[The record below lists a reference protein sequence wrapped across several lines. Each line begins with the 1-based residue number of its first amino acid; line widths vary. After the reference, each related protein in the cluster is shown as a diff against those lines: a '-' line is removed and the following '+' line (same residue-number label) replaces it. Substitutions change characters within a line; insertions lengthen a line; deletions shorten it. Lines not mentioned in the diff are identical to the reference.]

1 MTNRRWAALLMGSL
15 MMVRGTV
22 PVLAVPADTLG
33 LRSSAS
39 LRYPPGLTT
48 PSGRAPAAVRYPS
61 VPFVVSCT
69 VAGVLADDPIVHPGK
84 PGMSHMHTFFG
95 SMTIGASMSVATM
108 QRART
113 TCNNAGDHAA
123 YWVPSPVGTRLRAYY
138 DAGPLDPASI
148 VAYTPDSQLVA
159 GDRTARAAIGI
170 DVLAFR
176 CGAVGDGP
184 DGVGWL
190 ALAPPVCSKGAARI
204 ARLSF
209 AQCWDAISTS
219 YGSMT
224 ATVGKTCPSGH
235 AVAVPRLRL
244 LVEVP
249 KTAVSSGPLTSFHGD
264 FLNGWSPSV
273 LADLVKVCI
282 RGERTSNVE
291 LKRCGLPGGQ

>member
-1 MTNRRWAALLMGSL
+1 MALLVGSL
-15 MMVRGTV
+15 MIVVGIV
-22 PVLAVPADTLG
+22 PGAVAE
-33 LRSSAS
+33 SALS
-39 LRYPPGLTT
+39 VV
-48 PSGRAPAAVRYPS
+48 VRYPS

-69 VAGVLADDPIVHPGK
+69 VAGELADDPIVHPGM

-95 SMTIGASMSVATM
+95 SMAIGASMSAATM

-113 TCNNAGDHAA
+113 TCNNPGDHAA

-138 DAGPLDPASI
+138 DAGALDPASI
-148 VAYTPDSQLVA
+148 VAYAPHAQLVA
-159 GDRTARAAIGI
+159 GDRSANTAIGT

-176 CGAVGDGP
+176 CGGLGDGP

-190 ALAPPVCSKGAARI
+190 ASAPPVCPKGVARI

-209 AQCWDAISTS
+209 AQCWDATSTS
-219 YGSMT
+219 YRRVT
-224 ATVGKTCPSGH
+224 AAVVNACSAGH
-235 AVAVPRLRL
+235 PVALPRLRL

-249 KTAVSSGPLTSFHGD
+249 KTKVSSGPLTSFHGD

-291 LKRCGLPGGQ
+291 LKRCGLAGGQ